1 METITIPKAEYEELI
16 RDQEFLRNLEAAGVD
31 NWEGYHFGYGD
42 SDEFIYDELD
52 MSEEMWN
59 KEISKFD
66 DEDLDDDPE
75 ELPTP

>member
-1 METITIPKAEYEELI
+1 METVTIPKTEYEELV

-31 NWEGYHFGYGD
+31 NWEGYEYGFGDD
-42 SDEFIYDELD
+42 SEDFDKL
-52 MSEEMWN
+52 
-59 KEISKFD
+59 D